1 MNSKEI
7 NKFIL
12 AVIFCLF
19 TLNSALPQ
27 VAINTDGAQ
36 PHEKSILDVASTSL
50 GILLPRMTSEQRT
63 AITSPPQGL
72 LVFQIDGGVNAGLYY
87 ATGVGNNWTLIFHSN
102 TTAIT
107 GTGSQNYIPYWTGTN
122 ALAFTGMYWDNTNGR
137 LGIGTTSPLAKLQ
150 VDGNVFINNA
160 AAPGF
165 YGQSAGTNKVYLG
178 YDGAGTGLELYNFQS
193 TKSLKIQDD
202 GYLTYLGNVGIGT
215 TTPVS
220 ALQLGSL
227 TSISTIVNNQSLF
240 GNNMYYTGGQTGPGV
255 WKYITTAPASAM
267 RLWGDGSIRFHTVA
281 SGTAEATINIAD
293 MDVNGV
299 KMIIQNGGNV
309 GIGTTTPSYKLD
321 ISSATGS
328 GRQDMLRILA
338 GSNSTG
344 NGASIVLGSTQTH
357 AGYISGLQTTSNT
370 GDLAFGTQTN
380 GNYAENMRIV
390 GSNGNVGIGTTSPG
404 YKLHVAGGTIRCEL
418 GSNGV
423 SGAFLGGGSNLQ
435 IYHNETTTVHFWNS
449 ANGNYGFLNPAGI
462 SSTGALF
469 AASYNVN
476 SDRRLKNNI
485 VNTHFGIN
493 DLMKV
498 QVRDYVYKSDSS
510 KTLTTGFIAQELHDI
525 FPNAVTKPAKEE
537 DMWSVDYGKVTPLLV
552 KAIQDQQSE
561 ITSLKSE
568 MEQMKSDIQQLK
580 SGNAPS
586 NAGFG
591 GNTLVVLLS
600 VIGIAL
606 GVVLYRKVS
615 K

>member
-7 NKFIL
+7 NKFVL
-12 AVIFCLF
+12 AVLFCFF
-19 TLNSALPQ
+19 TLNSAYPQ

-36 PHEKSILDVASTSL
+36 PNTKSILDVASTTL
-50 GILLPRMTSEQRT
+50 GVLLPRMTEAQRT
-63 AITSPPQGL
+63 AISSPPQGL
-72 LVFQIDGGVNAGLYY
+72 LVFQIDGDANAGLYY
-87 ATGVGNNWTLIFHSN
+87 ATGEGNNWTLIFHSN

-107 GTGSQNYIPYWTGTN
+107 GNGSTNYIPYWTGTN

-137 LGIGTTSPLAKLQ
+137 LGIGTTSPQAKLQ
-150 VDGNVFINNA
+150 VDGYVFINNA

-309 GIGTTTPSYKLD
+309 GIGTTTPAEKLD
-321 ISSATGS
+321 INGNIRIPNNSSFVGASGS
-328 GRQDMLRILA
+328 GDNFA
-338 GSNSTG
+338 YNNGTFNG
-344 NGASIVLGSTQTH
+344 NLPRYSISWVNIGST
-357 AGYISGLQTTSNT
+357 AEAVLSSVGGIKLLIGAANT
-370 GDLAFGTQTN
+370 GAYVDGT
-380 GNYAENMRIV
+380 
-390 GSNGNVGIGTTSPG
+390 
-404 YKLHVAGGTIRCEL
+404 
-418 GSNGV
+418 GV
-423 SGAFLGGGSNLQ
+423 
-435 IYHNETTTVHFWNS
+435 H
-449 ANGNYGFLNPAGI
+449 
-462 SSTGALF
+462 
-469 AASYNVN
+469 SY
-476 SDRRLKNNI
+476 SDVRLKHNVVPMSNMLEKVLQMQGVTFNLNANNQAS
-485 VNTHFGIN
+485 F
-493 DLMKV
+493 
-498 QVRDYVYKSDSS
+498 
-510 KTLTTGFIAQELHDI
+510 GFIAQDLEKV
-525 FPNAVTKPAKEE
+525 FPLAVNTGADSYKSVNYAAMTSVLVEAVKDLNAKVEKSEKEN
-537 DMWSVDYGKVTPLLV
+537 TN
-552 KAIQDQQSE
+552 
-561 ITSLKSE
+561 LKSE

-580 SGNAPS
+580 SGNVPS

>member
-7 NKFIL
+7 NKFVL
-12 AVIFCLF
+12 AVLFCFF
-19 TLNSALPQ
+19 TMNTALPQ
-27 VAINTDGAQ
+27 VAINTNGAQ
-36 PHEKSILDVASTSL
+36 PDSKSILDVASTTL
-50 GILLPRMTSEQRT
+50 GVLLPRMTEAQRT

-87 ATGVGNNWTLIFHSN
+87 ATGEGNNWTLIFHSN

-137 LGIGTTSPLAKLQ
+137 LGIGTTSPQAKLQ
-150 VDGNVFINNA
+150 VDGYVFINNA

-267 RLWGDGSIRFHTVA
+267 RLWDDGSIRFHTVA

-293 MDVNGV
+293 MDTNGV

-309 GIGTTTPSYKLD
+309 GIGTTTPAEKLD
-321 ISSATGS
+321 INGNIRIPNNSSFVGASGS
-328 GRQDMLRILA
+328 GDNFA
-338 GSNSTG
+338 YN
-344 NGASIVLGSTQTH
+344 NGT
-357 AGYISGLQTTSNT
+357 
-370 GDLAFGTQTN
+370 FN
-380 GNYAENMRIV
+380 GNLPRYSISWVN
-390 GSNGNVGIGTTSPG
+390 
-404 YKLHVAGGTIRCEL
+404 
-418 GSNGV
+418 
-423 SGAFLGGGSNLQ
+423 
-435 IYHNETTTVHFWNS
+435 
-449 ANGNYGFLNPAGI
+449 I
-462 SSTGALF
+462 SSTAEAILSSVGGIKLLIGA
-469 AASYNVN
+469 ANTGAYVDGTGVHSY
-476 SDRRLKNNI
+476 SDVRLKHNVVPMSNMLEKVLQMQGVTFNLNANNQAS
-485 VNTHFGIN
+485 F
-493 DLMKV
+493 
-498 QVRDYVYKSDSS
+498 
-510 KTLTTGFIAQELHDI
+510 GFIAQDLEKV
-525 FPNAVTKPAKEE
+525 FPLAVNTGADSYKSVNYAAMTSVLVEAVKDLNAKVEKSEKEN
-537 DMWSVDYGKVTPLLV
+537 TN
-552 KAIQDQQSE
+552 
-561 ITSLKSE
+561 LKSE

-580 SGNAPS
+580 SGNVPS
-586 NAGFG
+586 YAGFG

-600 VIGIAL
+600 IIGIAL